1 MATFEYLEA
10 YQHGQT
16 NKVYYPLMSFEIP
29 LDDGVMTYM
38 TVVFRY
44 TQHDTIRRTYYID
57 MTATD
62 IVSRMGIKINSIF
75 TPLEL
80 LGRLIT
86 FGEECLKRPEYVSS
100 NNLSYKRQALNMAID
115 KMLIKVVEDGKD
127 HTRVQKI
134 QTLKTLIRSYRAYYP
149 TPLAYEHLETLMAK
163 EADSRYYSKHA
174 KCIQRNF
181 KQAIAHPDF
190 LMCQQRLLKEY
201 NEMDHEIQEIYIG

>member
-10 YQHGQT
+10 YQHGLT
-16 NKVYYPLMSFEIP
+16 NKMYYPLMSFEIP
-29 LDDGVMTYM
+29 LNDGVMTYM
-38 TVVFRY
+38 TAVFRY

-57 MTATD
+57 LTATD
-62 IVSRMGIKINSIF
+62 IVSKMGIKVKSIF

-100 NNLSYKRQALNMAID
+100 NTLSYKRQALNMGID
-115 KMLIKVVEDGKD
+115 KMLIKVVEDTDG
-127 HTRVQKI
+127 HTRVEKI
-134 QTLKTLIRSYRAYYP
+134 QTLKSLIHSYRAYYP
-149 TPLAYEHLETLMAK
+149 ILLAYEHLEKLMAE
-163 EADSRYYSKHA
+163 EADFRYYSKHA
-174 KCIQRNF
+174 KCIQQNF

-201 NEMDHEIQEIYIG
+201 EEMDQEIYIG